1 MRDDMTARTS
11 RSHAQRTNRFEL
23 QDRCGQASR
32 FVNHSQRIAG
42 VLMAVVLSHAY
53 VTMPAEGQTQASRN
67 LDRKA
72 EEMQKQFLDGL
83 DQLAEEYVE
92 AGLHE
97 RAREVLQRR
106 QKIDRSDEVK
116 AKLEALDE
124 RDFELNQLEMSITA
138 SGGWTDSG
146 LFVNEGEEVRIEA
159 SGKIRV
165 IMNSE
170 IGPGGL
176 PLDGDVENVP
186 AGSLVALIAPP
197 REGRNKPEPT
207 KPMVVGTTKQFAPPK
222 SGRLFLRIAAPT
234 GAKVVGDFDV
244 RISGKIKPASAARP
258 ATTRPPV
265 GRPRR

>member
-1 MRDDMTARTS
+1 MTARTS
-11 RSHAQRTNRFEL
+11 RSHAQQTNWIEL
-23 QDRCGQASR
+23 QDRRGQTSH
-32 FVNHSQRIAG
+32 FVNRSRRMAG
-42 VLMAVVLSHAY
+42 VLVAAVLSHAF
-53 VTMPAEGQTQASRN
+53 VAMPVVGQTQASRN

-72 EEMQKQFLDGL
+72 EEMQKQFLEGL

-97 RAREVLQRR
+97 RARDVLQRR
-106 QKIDRSDEVK
+106 QKIDRSDDVK

-146 LFVNEGEEVRIEA
+146 LSVTEGEEIRIEA
-159 SGKIRV
+159 GGQIRV
-165 IMNSE
+165 ILNSE

-176 PLDGDVENVP
+176 PLEGDVENVP
-186 AGSLVALIAPP
+186 AGSLVAIIAPP

-207 KPMVVGTTKQFAPPK
+207 KPIVVGTTKQFDPPK

-258 ATTRPPV
+258 ATSRPPV